1 MDSDED
7 DDLLEALD
15 VMEEFMGRTEPIKEE
30 PPGEE
35 HLRVLRSKFGHTN
48 FRPMQWKI
56 INSLLNEKRDNFA
69 VMATGY
75 GKSLCYQFPSVFT
88 GKLTVVVSPLI
99 SLMEDQISAL
109 EVMNIEA
116 IFMGTAQKDRQALE
130 KVEAGHFR
138 IVYMSPEYITGN
150 RDVLKRLAPQLTL
163 IAIDEAHCVSQWG
176 HDFRP
181 AFRQLSFIRQAVPNV
196 PILALTATATQRVQ
210 EDIVKTLGLRNPQC
224 SISGFDRPNLK
235 LEIYPRNGINAWQD
249 LRQHLENFRGGS
261 AIIYCLTRK
270 LTESVA
276 LELQQQN
283 IACEPY
289 HAGLSIK
296 RRTEVHQEF
305 VKDRVKIIVAT
316 IAFGMGIDKPD
327 VRLVIHYGCSQNVE
341 SYYQEIGRAGRD
353 GNPARCILLHN
364 GKDFGTHMILWEH
377 ASHKQRL
384 IELQCAMKDY
394 VELRSCRRA
403 FILKY
408 FNDPQVSTLGCRKDC
423 CDNCNSKLEGSLVEE
438 KYVELEDEGRFDF
451 TEDVAKFMDALK
463 ALRRYAS
470 VTKTILFLR
479 GSKSQKLPAMCC
491 IHTLYG
497 AGKDK
502 SEQWW
507 RMIADLL
514 TREGYLKKVAVA
526 YAAPGVTATNITKKG
541 ETWMAKRE
549 KILLHPLQGMMQFF
563 TKKDTRKVEISTV
576 KPLFDFGASSST
588 SAQSSVPKEH
598 PPTAKMNPNLAAALP
613 AKKADE
619 ELMKGLL
626 LERSKIA
633 SEVDCMP
640 YLVASTTA
648 LEQMCKLKPK
658 TLEELRLGKVDGFS
672 EAKIEKFG
680 PVFVKYFRKALE
692 GMDSAPASHQIEE
705 ILSKHPITGPLRGSP
720 LTSYEMFAAG
730 SSLAEIAM
738 KRDLTESTIVGH
750 LKSAIEV
757 GKIIRRRD
765 LERLGVDRESFEE
778 IRKNLPAD
786 LASAKLT
793 PIKEACDPGISFDS
807 IRFVVAYFRIRQHLE
822 RIGQAYEDPD
832 AVEEPPE
839 PQPQVPQTS
848 QKKPENEEEDMDWG
862 EFDTIEQDVLQAAE
876 LLDAE
881 SQASGSQTHVRPQ
894 EKKKFAQVAYMS
906 DDSDDEAQG
915 AKGGDKKENR
925 APSQAVTPSPVK
937 RRRQNLI
944 L

>member
-283 IACEPY
+283 IECEPY

-305 VKDRVKIIVAT
+305 VRDRVKIIVAT

-408 FNDPQVSTLGCRKDC
+408 FNESP
-423 CDNCNSKLEGSLVEE
+423 
-438 KYVELEDEGRFDF
+438 DEGRFDF

-563 TKKDTRKVEISTV
+563 TKKVTRKVEISTV

-598 PPTAKMNPNLAAALP
+598 PPAAKMNPNLAAASP

-680 PVFVKYFRKALE
+680 PVF
-692 GMDSAPASHQIEE
+692 
-705 ILSKHPITGPLRGSP
+705 HPITGPLRGSP

-730 SSLAEIAM
+730 SSLAEIAT

-832 AVEEPPE
+832 AVEEPLE
-839 PQPQVPQTS
+839 PQPQIPQTS

-881 SQASGSQTHVRPQ
+881 SQASGSQTLVRPQ

-925 APSQAVTPSPVK
+925 APSQTVTPSPVK